1 MDAMK
6 FDPWFLLLVTCRVQ
20 LTHFLPAPDSTG
32 SRSAHN
38 QHSTRQTR
46 LSPAHALSGSVNHV
60 PPRYY
65 KCYSSNNAIHPST
78 YITRICAMEKGQSGC
93 RNESEE
99 QRWRSSCVATN
110 NVSGWHLME
119 RIPPRHYVI
128 AKTVLR
134 VILPKRWFFFFS
146 LLYAPLMTAN
156 IRIPSL
162 FFCFF
167 THRVIDRSSVRLDC
181 SHSKRFWPVFTAP
194 CGEPALCL
202 PSRESC
208 REWNNCQG
216 GYVWNKTDCCNG
228 PCPPIGPQMKSLEAT
243 LRLLRVSRFIG
254 IYAWFQE
261 LNAFGHPSHPQ
272 VQSLIPS

>member
-1 MDAMK
+1 
-6 FDPWFLLLVTCRVQ
+6 
-20 LTHFLPAPDSTG
+20 
-32 SRSAHN
+32 
-38 QHSTRQTR
+38 
-46 LSPAHALSGSVNHV
+46 
-60 PPRYY
+60 
-65 KCYSSNNAIHPST
+65 
-78 YITRICAMEKGQSGC
+78 
-93 RNESEE
+93 
-99 QRWRSSCVATN
+99 
-110 NVSGWHLME
+110 ME

-134 VILPKRWFFFFS
+134 VILPKRWFFFFLS
-146 LLYAPLMTAN
+146 PLCSINDCQHTDTK
-156 IRIPSL
+156 S

-167 THRVIDRSSVRLDC
+167 HPPGDRQEFCPFGLQPP
-181 SHSKRFWPVFTAP
+181 SKRFWPVFTAP

-202 PSRESC
+202 LSSESW

-254 IYAWFQE
+254 IYAWFQQ

-272 VQSLIPS
+272 VQSPIPS